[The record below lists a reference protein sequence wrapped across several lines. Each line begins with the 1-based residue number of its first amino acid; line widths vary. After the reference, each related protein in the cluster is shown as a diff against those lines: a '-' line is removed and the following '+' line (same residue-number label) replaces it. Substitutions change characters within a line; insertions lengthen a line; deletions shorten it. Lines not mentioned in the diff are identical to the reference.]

1 MEVTTISREDN
12 ETEVSRRHSR
22 LVEQA
27 EGQNKKYG
35 KGPKVSMNGKDVE
48 ISNEKSKSCLVG
60 SGRNLREAKR
70 CERPPST
77 ATKEPIQN
85 TASLIEAMLERENML
100 KAYKRVVGNKGAP
113 GVDEM
118 TTEELKDYLKRYWLQ
133 LRDEVLS
140 GRYKPSPVKEVEI
153 PKPGGGVRKLG
164 IPAVVDRLLQ
174 QALHQILSPIFEIG
188 FSESSYGF
196 RPNRGAHQAVQ
207 KAKEYV
213 AEGKRWVVDM
223 DLEKFF
229 DKVNHDILMSRIARK
244 VKDKYVLLLIRR
256 YLQSG
261 IMIEGIETTREQ
273 GTPQGGPLSPLLS
286 NILLD
291 DLDKELEK
299 RGHSFC
305 RYADDCNIY
314 VKSEEAGKRV
324 MASVKE
330 FLSERLKLKVNDG
343 KSAVARPWNRKFL
356 GYSMTVNKKTR
367 LKVSPKAVERL
378 KDKMKEKFRQ
388 GRGRNIV
395 KFIAE
400 LKPVLTGWINYF
412 KLAETKL
419 IFEELDGWLRRKL
432 RCIIW
437 RQKKRG
443 KTRAKMLVARGID
456 KDRAWKSTV
465 NGRGPW
471 WNAKSPHMNEA
482 FPKKF
487 FDELGLIS
495 LVDRMRVLKVS

>member
-1 MEVTTISREDN
+1 
-12 ETEVSRRHSR
+12 
-22 LVEQA
+22 
-27 EGQNKKYG
+27 
-35 KGPKVSMNGKDVE
+35 MNGKDAE
-48 ISNEKSKSCLVG
+48 IPSEKSESCLAR

-70 CERPPST
+70 CERQTIT

-85 TASLIEAMLERENML
+85 AASLIEAMLERKNML
-100 KAYKRVVGNKGAP
+100 EAYKQVVKNKGAP
-113 GVDEM
+113 GVDGM
-118 TTEELKDYLKRYWLQ
+118 TTEDLKDYLKKHWLQ
-133 LRDEVLS
+133 LKDKVAA
-140 GRYKPSPVKEVEI
+140 GRYKPSPVREVEI

-164 IPAVVDRLLQ
+164 IPTVIDRLLQ
-174 QALHQILSPIFEIG
+174 QALHQVLSPIFEIG

-196 RPNRGAHQAVQ
+196 RPGRGAHQAVQ

-213 AEGKRWVVDM
+213 ADGKRWVVDM

-229 DKVNHDILMSRIARK
+229 DRVNHDILMSRIARK
-244 VKDKYVLLLIRR
+244 VKDKHVLLLIRR
-256 YLQSG
+256 YLQAG
-261 IMIEGIETTREQ
+261 IMIDGIETIREE

-299 RGHSFC
+299 RGHAFC

-314 VKSEEAGKRV
+314 VKSEIAGDRV
-324 MASVKE
+324 MTSIKKFLKE
-330 FLSERLKLKVNDG
+330 HLKLKVNEE
-343 KSAVARPWNRKFL
+343 KSAVARPWDRKFL
-356 GYSMTVNKKTR
+356 GYSMTVDKKTK
-367 LKVSPKAVERL
+367 LKVSPKAIERL

-388 GRGRNIV
+388 GRGRNIA

-400 LKPVLTGWINYF
+400 LKPILIGWANYF

-419 IFEELDGWLRRKL
+419 IFEELDGWIRRKL

-443 KTRAKMLVARGID
+443 KARGKMMVARGID
-456 KDRAWKSTV
+456 KDRARQSTV

-471 WNAKSPHMNEA
+471 WNAGASHMNEA
-482 FPKKF
+482 FPKSF
-487 FDELGLIS
+487 FDMLGLIS
-495 LVDRMRVLKVS
+495 LVDRRKVLKVS